1 MSPPACGPK
10 LPLRHRNTGRDK
22 PVPYAS
28 MRYRLLVGA
37 VCVVALA
44 ACMNHFQGQRPDDY
58 RTMSCDELMGH
69 LAAFDEKVK
78 QAMAEAAKHAQG
90 AQRQHA
96 VAASF
101 AESPTPLSGR

>member
-1 MSPPACGPK
+1 
-10 LPLRHRNTGRDK
+10 
-22 PVPYAS
+22 
-28 MRYRLLVGA
+28 
-37 VCVVALA
+37 
-44 ACMNHFQGQRPDDY
+44 MNHFQGQRPDDY

-96 VAASF
+96 VRRQIRR
-101 AESPTPLSGR
+101 ESDALVREMSRRCPVMVEPRIL